1 MCPGLGVAV
10 RDPSRDT
17 GGAILRASKRVLL
30 CVAVWVGLSLPGIPS
45 PVRCAEPVRTATP
58 HDHFRRPGACPQCHI
73 VSGGA
78 ASTDR
83 FSADSERF
91 CLGCHRKESLGR
103 THPVNVVP
111 RERTPPMKI
120 PEALPLSV
128 DGRIMCLTCHAAH
141 GPYLSTTP
149 SFLGQ
154 ERFVPANGAAPGYKT
169 YFLRRTGPAEGFAA
183 LCRACHEKI

>member
-1 MCPGLGVAV
+1 MYPGLGVAA
-10 RDPSRDT
+10 RDPSRDSK
-17 GGAILRASKRVLL
+17 GAIVRASKLLLL
-30 CVAVWVGLSLPGIPS
+30 CFAAWAGLILPGIPS
-45 PVRCAEPVRTATP
+45 PVRAATP
-58 HDHFRRPGACPQCHI
+58 HDHFRRPEVCPQCHI

-78 ASTDR
+78 ASSDR
-83 FSADSERF
+83 FSAGSERF

-120 PEALPLSV
+120 PETLPLSA

-141 GPYLSTTP
+141 GPYLSSAPTFP
-149 SFLGQ
+149 GQ

-169 YFLRRTGPAEGFAA
+169 YFLRRAGPAEGFAA